1 MVTPITKYCTFFTC
15 RERGINVGKVIIQ
28 IRHIRRIGSAI
39 TFIGCV
45 VEHRDPKSLGKNF
58 LPNSCQISHSSHIP
72 NFCDSWLAMV
82 GIKPW
87 ASFRDWYHSPPA
99 LLGVRSSK
107 WTIGCTAFGAAF
119 TVISLT
125 PSSNYSHQKL
135 LTIPTGRFSLW
146 LCETSL
152 TYSSHLTTDFGD
164 CSRSSLFIDSTVRS
178 S

>member
-1 MVTPITKYCTFFTC
+1 MV
-15 RERGINVGKVIIQ
+15 IQ
-28 IRHIRRIGSAI
+28 IRHTRRIGPAI

-45 VEHRDPKSLGKNF
+45 VEHQDPKSLDKNF
-58 LPNSCQISHSSHIP
+58 LPNSSRISHSSHIP
-72 NFCDSWLAMV
+72 EFCDSSLTMV
-82 GIKPW
+82 GITLW
-87 ASFRDWYHSPPA
+87 ASLRDWYRSPPA

-125 PSSNYSHQKL
+125 PSSNYSHQEL

-152 TYSSHLTTDFGD
+152 TYSSRLTTDFGD
-164 CSRSSLFIDSTVRS
+164 CSRTSLFIDSTVWS
-178 S
+178 P